1 MTTRLLLVEP
11 PLLPSIPEAPT
22 RDDAFAALHLLEGL
36 LAEFAL
42 VDDVARSV
50 ALSAFITPV
59 ARGAFPLAPMH
70 AARAPVAGGGKSY
83 LWDTAAAISTGQLMP
98 VMAAGRT
105 EEETEKRLGAALIA
119 GQPLI
124 SIDNVNGELGGDA
137 LCQIIE
143 RPVVEIRIL
152 GKSERV
158 RIEAR
163 GTTVFCT
170 GNNIVLKGDLT
181 RRTITVTLDPQMER
195 PELREF
201 RGNPVKTVLANRGDY
216 IAAALTICRA
226 YIAAGQPDKARRL
239 ASFEGWSDVVRSALI
254 WLGKAD
260 PVESMEVARTEDPE
274 LIALREVLSMW
285 SEVMGVGEQHGL
297 TLQEFVQ
304 RINETDN
311 EGRQLRWPALHSAVK
326 AAAGRQGRVD
336 VRQLS
341 YWARGKKDR
350 VVGGLRLRG
359 KTDSRH
365 ITKWWIEND
374 QRQAMNGLYNPTIA
388 GHQPLPDLNR
398 PRR

>member
-1 MTTRLLLVEP
+1 
-11 PLLPSIPEAPT
+11 
-22 RDDAFAALHLLEGL
+22 
-36 LAEFAL
+36 
-42 VDDVARSV
+42 
-50 ALSAFITPV
+50 
-59 ARGAFPLAPMH
+59 
-70 AARAPVAGGGKSY
+70 
-83 LWDTAAAISTGQLMP
+83 MP

-239 ASFEGWSDVVRSALI
+239 ASFEGWSDVVRSAPHPV
-254 WLGKAD
+254 GQGR
-260 PVESMEVARTEDPE
+260 PVELMEVARTEDPE

-336 VRQLS
+336 VEFSHSGQG
-341 YWARGKKDR
+341 ARKIGSS
-350 VVGGLRLRG
+350 VAFG
-359 KTDSRH
+359 
-365 ITKWWIEND
+365 
-374 QRQAMNGLYNPTIA
+374 
-388 GHQPLPDLNR
+388 
-398 PRR
+398 